1 MTELIFY
8 YAPITC
14 ARIVM
19 AALEEVGAPY
29 ELRLVDLRRNEQ
41 SSPGYLAVNPKGKV
55 PALLVDGRLLTE
67 TPAMLIWL
75 ASTFPDAALL
85 PLGRGAFEEALV
97 QSDLNFAS
105 SGLHPLVTRLCRPQ
119 FFCDVPGGPE
129 RVYAMAASAMHASF
143 RLVEERLGQGRWWY
157 GDRWSMMDVYLDWIW
172 ERVGSTAFDKS
183 AYVHFARHARDVATR
198 PSVRS
203 ASRRGEAASA
213 ALAAAA

>member
-8 YAPITC
+8 YAPVTC
-14 ARIVM
+14 ARVAM

-29 ELRLVDLRRNEQ
+29 EVRLVDLRRHEQ

-67 TPAMLIWL
+67 TPAILVWL

-85 PLGRGAFEEALV
+85 PLGDGAFEDALV

-105 SGLHPLVTRLCRPQ
+105 SGLHPLVTRLCRPHV
-119 FFCDVPGGPE
+119 FSDAPGGLE
-129 RVYAMAASAMHASF
+129 SVYALAASVMHVNF
-143 RLVEERLGQGRWWY
+143 RLIEERLGREQWWY

-172 ERVGSTAFDKS
+172 ERVGDTAFDRS
-183 AYVHFARHARDVATR
+183 PYEHFARHARDLAAW
-198 PSVRS
+198 PSVRR
-203 ASRRGEAASA
+203 ANQRGETASA
-213 ALAAAA
+213 ALSAAS

>member
-1 MTELIFY
+1 MTDLIFY
-8 YAPITC
+8 YAPVTC
-14 ARIVM
+14 ARV
-19 AALEEVGAPY
+19 ALVALEEVGAPY
-29 ELRLVDLRRNEQ
+29 NLRLVDLRRHEQ

-85 PLGRGAFEEALV
+85 PLGGGAFEDALV

-105 SGLHPLVTRLCRPQ
+105 SGLHPLVTRLCRSQ
-119 FFCDVPGGPE
+119 FFSDAPGGPE
-129 RVYAMAASAMHASF
+129 SVYAMAEPAMHANF
-143 RLVEERLGQGRWWY
+143 RLVEERLARGRWWY

-172 ERVGSTAFDKS
+172 DRVGDTAFDRS
-183 AYVHFARHARDVATR
+183 PYVEFARHARDLATR
-198 PSVRS
+198 PSVRR
-203 ASRRGEAASA
+203 ANERGAAATA